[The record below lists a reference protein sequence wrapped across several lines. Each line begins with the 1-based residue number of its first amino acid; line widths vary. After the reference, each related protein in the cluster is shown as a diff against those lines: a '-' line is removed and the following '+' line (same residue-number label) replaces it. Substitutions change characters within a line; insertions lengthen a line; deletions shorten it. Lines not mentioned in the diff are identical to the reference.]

1 MNLIINFYFPS
12 IEKGGLEKN
21 VFSLINSLAEK
32 KYKINFFTY
41 ENNTGIK
48 DFKKKILF
56 S

>member
-41 ENNTGIK
+41 ENNTNIK
-48 DFKKKILF
+48 VE
-56 S
+56 